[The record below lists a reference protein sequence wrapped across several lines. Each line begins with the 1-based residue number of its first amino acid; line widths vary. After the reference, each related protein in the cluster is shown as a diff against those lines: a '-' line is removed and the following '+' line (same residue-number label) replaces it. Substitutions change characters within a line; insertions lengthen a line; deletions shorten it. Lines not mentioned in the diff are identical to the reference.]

1 MAKQLKAWIANPTKT
16 PKTSVSD
23 STKVELETKAAEL
36 IKSVLKPKHVL
47 PQPSDQQFNYVSD
60 IGVKWNKNYF
70 YFVATY
76 ACPGQNAIS
85 PSFESNF
92 ARMEHLGDGKF
103 TLAFMRHTNEWVA
116 LDSGISI
123 DECLKAI
130 QDDPWF
136 LP

>member
-1 MAKQLKAWIANPTKT
+1 MAKQRKAWITSPTKT

-23 STKVELETKAAEL
+23 STKVELETKAADL
-36 IKSVLKPKHVL
+36 IKNVLKPKHIP
-47 PQPSDQQFNYVSD
+47 PQPADQQFNYISD
-60 IGVKWNKNYF
+60 IAVKWNKKYF

-76 ACPGQNAIS
+76 ACPGQNAMS
-85 PSFESNF
+85 SSFESNF
-92 ARMEHLGDGKF
+92 ARLEHLGDGKF
-103 TLAFMRHTNEWVA
+103 TLDLMRHTNEWVA
-116 LDSGISI
+116 LYSGISI